1 MAAVD
6 TTARALNYSNVV
18 STVSSHQY
26 CKNVT
31 FNLEEGETSMSDNAT
46 ATKVS
51 ASGKTGGICAVSG
64 PYKCASSV
72 VVFFKK
78 GDTFSADPATGK
90 ATVWTM

>member
-1 MAAVD
+1 
-6 TTARALNYSNVV
+6 
-18 STVSSHQY
+18 
-26 CKNVT
+26 
-31 FNLEEGETSMSDNAT
+31 MSDTNAT